1 MAEETELIVKGRGS
15 DISCDFR
22 DPIDIPL
29 EKYDA
34 RLGVKNFS
42 TYNSIPNVE
51 EGLNNKLKIKVPGS
65 TAWEEFSL
73 STGAYELFII
83 AEKIVD
89 WIEWNHPHLENVA
102 EKFKL
107 IGDDA
112 TSKAEFIFKD
122 DYGVDFDVECSMYE
136 LLGFSRYAKHEGSGI
151 YSGDDIVNITKVTQ
165 LVFNCNVTSSNF
177 INGREMPFLYNCT
190 INVPAGYKL
199 SRELFNIAYK
209 SLTTSQISHIRIW
222 IVDQDGAPVN
232 LRNEDLTV
240 TLTLKVKPR
249 VTQVSIVEQ
258 SLVVSK

>member
-1 MAEETELIVKGRGS
+1 MADEIDLIVKGRGS
-15 DISCDFR
+15 NISCDFR
-22 DPIDIPL
+22 EPINIPT

-51 EGLNNKLKIKVPGS
+51 AGLNNKLKIKVPGS
-65 TAWEEFSL
+65 TEWEEFTL

-83 AEKIVD
+83 GEKIID
-89 WIEWNHPHLENVA
+89 WIEWHHPHLENVA

-107 IGDDA
+107 IGDDS
-112 TSKAEFIFKD
+112 TSKAEFVFKD
-122 DYGVDFDVECSMYE
+122 DYGVDFDIECSMCE

-151 YSGDDIVNITKVTQ
+151 YPGDEIVNITKVTQ
-165 LVFNCNVTSSNF
+165 LVFNCNVTSSNY
-177 INGREMPFLYNCT
+177 INGCEMPFLYNCT
-190 INVPAGYKL
+190 INVPAGYRL

-222 IVDQDGAPVN
+222 IVDQNGAPVN

-240 TLTLKVKPR
+240 TLTLKIIPR
-249 VTQVSIVEQ
+249 VTEVSIADLP
-258 SLVVSK
+258 SLVSR